1 LSSAEFSLKEKKKH
15 FSLFRKF
22 TRKSQVF
29 LKIYFKK
36 NYTTKLKLTR
46 IPALPPLPNSKHH
59 HFLFTEIFSKKK
71 IASNIHFF
79 QKKKRPKVEKNPKIC
94 HVSTTHSSSKQASSQ
109 DIKGF

>member
-71 IASNIHFF
+71 
-79 QKKKRPKVEKNPKIC
+79 RPKVEKNPKIC